1 MQRKA
6 LKQLNKVT
14 QWTNEKVFSGEKT
27 EFSEDFAE
35 FEAEI
40 EPLKIG
46 VERLHATSQA
56 FYDHLSKL
64 KPSADPHPPA
74 GSGKDK
80 MRVSEALGLVMIDYG
95 NDAGGA
101 FGDALIQFGRARV
114 KIAGVQDEFSLRL
127 QEGFISNTEASLEG
141 VNEYKAY
148 RRKMDSRRLTLDSAL
163 ARMRTSKKEN
173 PVLEQEVE
181 IAQLRLD
188 EAEED
193 TALQMQNIKKQE
205 VEQFTALTD
214 WLDAELEYFASCKEI
229 LGDLR
234 ASFPS
239 SHEPSASRARA
250 KSNAS
255 ARSSGRTP
263 TRSTYAKRPDSD
275 EDLEVYSP
283 TKRRDSKVE
292 GRARSKSQ
300 SQVEVED
307 RPRSGSKSRPQVEG
321 RERSNSTASA
331 GAAKPKKGI
340 MATIGSFGMKSA
352 NSAGKSASKAASK
365 GKSAFGRSKYGNL
378 SDEERERVALDSD
391 DDPYKRSSPSPTL
404 NRARSQSVASVVT
417 GLGPLSPPDTRRRAL
432 TSPPSPAGRWVKVLF
447 DYEGRET
454 DELPLR
460 RGQLVEVTAE
470 VPGSTDW
477 LIGESNGRSGMF
489 PKAYTEEVEDKPV
502 VPQRPSL
509 PKARSLPPREF
520 RKSVAPMP
528 LGHSPSRSTLN
539 STLDSG
545 SEHGEVDDGSAL
557 VSTPASPATGR
568 SRAGS
573 TARKP
578 PPPPPSRR
586 MTGGRSRSSTLS
598 KTPMASDEDKSQGS
612 GRSGQMSPPRFTPQV
627 QAARSP
633 FEHSDDDDAPLSH
646 GLGAM
651 HIRQGGN
658 GRARACGVCG
668 CADFTQNVFKAN
680 GVCATCFHTH

>member
-35 FEAEI
+35 LEAEI
-40 EPLKIG
+40 EPLKIS

-64 KPSADPHPPA
+64 KPSPDPYPPA
-74 GSGKDK
+74 GSGKEK

-95 NDAGGA
+95 NDAGGS
-101 FGDALIQFGRARV
+101 FGDALVQFGRARV
-114 KIAGVQDEFSLRL
+114 KMAGVQDEFSQRL

-141 VNEYKAY
+141 INEYKAY

-163 ARMRTSKKEN
+163 ARMRSSKKEN
-173 PVLEQEVE
+173 PALEQEVE
-181 IAQLRLD
+181 VAQQRLD
-188 EAEED
+188 EAEEE
-193 TALQMQNIKKQE
+193 TALQMHNIKKQE
-205 VEQFTALTD
+205 AEQFAALAD

-229 LGDLR
+229 LDDLR
-234 ASFPS
+234 SSFPS
-239 SHEPSASRARA
+239 SHEPTTLLPRSKSSASV
-250 KSNAS
+250 
-255 ARSSGRTP
+255 RSSGKTP
-263 TRSTYAKRPDSD
+263 TRSTYTKRPDSD

-283 TKRRDSKVE
+283 SKQRDTKVD

-300 SQVEVED
+300 SYVEG
-307 RPRSGSKSRPQVEG
+307 RSRSGSKSQPQAEG
-321 RERSNSTASA
+321 RERSDSVASA
-331 GAAKPKKGI
+331 GKPKKGI

-378 SDEERERVALDSD
+378 SDEERERVTLDSD
-391 DDPYKRSSPSPTL
+391 DDPYKSSSPSPTL
-404 NRARSQSVASVVT
+404 QRRRSQSVASVVS
-417 GLGPLSPPDTRRRAL
+417 GVGPLSPPGAARRPL
-432 TSPPSPAGRWVKVLF
+432 MSPPSPAGRWVRVLF
-447 DYEGRET
+447 DYEGREA

-460 RGQLVEVTAE
+460 RGELVEVTAE

-477 LIGESNGRSGMF
+477 LIGEANGRSGMF
-489 PKAYTEEVEDKPV
+489 PKAYTEGMENDKPS
-502 VPQRPSL
+502 VPQRPPL
-509 PKARSLPPREF
+509 PKTRSLPTREF
-520 RKSVAPMP
+520 RKGMAPLQ
-528 LGHSPSRSTLN
+528 LGHSPSRNTLS

-545 SEHGEVDDGSAL
+545 SEHGEVDDGVSL
-557 VSTPASPATGR
+557 VSAASPATGR

-586 MTGGRSRSSTLS
+586 LTGGRSRSSTLS
-598 KTPMASDEDKSQGS
+598 QTPMASDEDRSQGS
-612 GRSGQMSPPRFTPQV
+612 GRSGQVPSPRYTPQAPAV
-627 QAARSP
+627 RSP
-633 FEHSDDDDAPLSH
+633 FEHSDDDEAQLSH

-651 HIRQGGN
+651 HLRARDN
-658 GRARACGVCG
+658 GRTRDCAACG
-668 CADFTQNVFKAN
+668 CADFTQNVFKSN